1 VVRHV
6 PGFAAAICLQQR
18 RHPSR
23 KKWQNMAMRKT
34 QETYRAHEDTEDG
47 RPGTRPGRFQLHM
60 RVSGRI
66 LRGAPKK
73 KTIIAHKHV
82 VWYYPQV
89 IQHSYGKSLFL
100 TFKQFSNVF
109 KR

>member
-1 VVRHV
+1 
-6 PGFAAAICLQQR
+6 
-18 RHPSR
+18 
-23 KKWQNMAMRKT
+23 MAMRKT

-73 KTIIAHKHV
+73 KKQLLHINMLCGIILRWFNIATENHC
-82 VWYYPQV
+82 
-89 IQHSYGKSLFL
+89 F
-100 TFKQFSNVF
+100 
-109 KR
+109 